1 MKPSKWI
8 IQEGADG
15 QGMWVLGFAKSMM
28 EDVMAMGN
36 LLKALD
42 DE

>member
-1 MKPSKWI
+1 
-8 IQEGADG
+8 
-15 QGMWVLGFAKSMM
+15 MWVLGFAKSM